1 MARDLLAIAYM
12 VMSLRKSVE
21 ILALVLCVWIFC
33 TCIHTHLGNIYF
45 LTMILATGS

>member
-1 MARDLLAIAYM
+1 MARDLLAVAYM

-33 TCIHTHLGNIYF
+33 TCIQHRHLGNIF
-45 LTMILATGS
+45 I